1 MNPSSG
7 TGDGIT
13 KFPAQ
18 SSASLFGNL
27 SATIGVGENR
37 HCDLHW
43 PSPAA
48 CAFIFRVWFCCCLAA
63 HTIKPILQQTRTIF
77 TKILSSSSIA
87 RLDHM
92 IFLSYSRN
100 QKRFEDNDTGMRTP
114 ELYCKRMFTGRT
126 PVKSRYRKHDLVSFG
141 LLCIY
146 PHADAL
152 IKRHESRCSKT
163 RSEDNLVC
171 LVRRP
176 IR

>member
-27 SATIGVGENR
+27 SATIGVSENR

-43 PSPAA
+43 RSPAA
-48 CAFIFRVWFCCCLAA
+48 CALFRVWFCCCLAA
-63 HTIKPILQQTRTIF
+63 IQLNESSNKQGLHSLRFWALPLSPDLTTWSFFRTVEIRRGLKTMTLACELQNYIVKECLQV
-77 TKILSSSSIA
+77 
-87 RLDHM
+87 
-92 IFLSYSRN
+92 
-100 QKRFEDNDTGMRTP
+100 
-114 ELYCKRMFTGRT
+114 